1 MEMTSARAKL
11 VDADAL
17 DGQGVTATIPRD
29 EIEAALAMEEPADLV
44 LEVAPPAGEPR
55 TVSVA
60 WEPADL
66 ERLLDDTSGD
76 AVTFSFR
83 ADELERAFEDP
94 EFEGHGLRERA
105 LVLTVAAAAA
115 AGAAAGVASA
125 TPTDEM
131 GLTARG
137 IQTTAV
143 HDEAGLGQRGIE
155 VQQTAGPESVI
166 PYLSQGQ
173 GVDES
178 QYSGTPQA
186 SDQAPVVP
194 YLSQG
199 QGVDPADFTGTPQAS
214 DQTPVVPYVS
224 QGQGVDESLFSGA
237 DTEAAP
243 VHDEAGLA
251 ARGIEVQQAAAIHD
265 EAGLAAR
272 GIEVGPV
279 HDEAGLA
286 ARGIDIDPTAVH
298 DEATLVERGI
308 EAPPAADTGGSG
320 FEVPSVEPGTA
331 AVIGAAG
338 GVALLITAA
347 GFAARRRG
355 PIKPA

>member
-1 MEMTSARAKL
+1 
-11 VDADAL
+11 
-17 DGQGVTATIPRD
+17 
-29 EIEAALAMEEPADLV
+29 
-44 LEVAPPAGEPR
+44 
-55 TVSVA
+55 
-60 WEPADL
+60 
-66 ERLLDDTSGD
+66 
-76 AVTFSFR
+76 
-83 ADELERAFEDP
+83 
-94 EFEGHGLRERA
+94 
-105 LVLTVAAAAA
+105 
-115 AGAAAGVASA
+115 
-125 TPTDEM
+125 M

-155 VQQTAGPESVI
+155 VQQTAPVQDEATAGPESVV

-186 SDQAPVVP
+186 SEQASVVP

-199 QGVDPADFTGTPQAS
+199 QGVDESQFSGTSQAS
-214 DQTPVVPYVS
+214 EPSTVVPYLS
-224 QGQGVDESLFSGA
+224 QGQGVDESQFSGA
-237 DTEAAP
+237 ETGAAP

-251 ARGIEVQQAAAIHD
+251 ARGIEALPTGGIHD
-265 EAGLAAR
+265 ESVLAAR
-272 GIEVGPV
+272 GIEAGPV